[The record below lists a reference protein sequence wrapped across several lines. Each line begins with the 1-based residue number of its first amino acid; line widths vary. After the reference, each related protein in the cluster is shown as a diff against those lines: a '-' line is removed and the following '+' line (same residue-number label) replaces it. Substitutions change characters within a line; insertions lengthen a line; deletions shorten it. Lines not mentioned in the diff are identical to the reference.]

1 MSGNRAFPQKVVVLR
16 TGGLGDFIL
25 TVPLLV
31 SMVEAGVR
39 VTVATRHSYFE
50 ILGELCAKLSFID
63 AEELFVS
70 DESKVPP
77 ENFSGATV
85 FSFWKDS
92 DGSLEARLETFGIH
106 ELVELESRPDT
117 SPHMVKR
124 IFQDVGIQWEK
135 KLYKRS
141 WLRVNELD
149 GDCLWVHPGSGSPV
163 KNLPLSWFVQRIERW
178 LADGGE
184 KVVVSFGEADLE
196 LVNPFRSFR
205 GKLPLTFI
213 HPPTFLRLREELVSK
228 ASLFVGNDSGP
239 AHLAAALGIQTEVGF
254 LSTNPDIW
262 KPLGEKVKVIRSSE
276 LNQSVS

>member
-1 MSGNRAFPQKVVVLR
+1 MSGNRALPKKAVVLR
-16 TGGLGDFIL
+16 TGGLGDFVL

-39 VTVATRHSYFE
+39 VSVATRRSYFE
-50 ILGELCAKLSFID
+50 ILGELCANLSFID

-70 DESKVPP
+70 DESKMPS

-92 DGSLEARLETFGIH
+92 DGSLEAMLKTFGIH
-106 ELVELESRPDT
+106 ELVELESRPAT

-124 IFQDVGIQWEK
+124 IFQDAGIQWEE

-141 WLRVNELD
+141 WLRVNELE

-178 LADGGE
+178 LADGGD

-196 LVNPFRSFR
+196 LVNPFRSFG

-276 LNQSVS
+276 LNRSVY

>member
-1 MSGNRAFPQKVVVLR
+1 MSGNRALPKKAVVLR
-16 TGGLGDFIL
+16 TGGLGDFVL

-39 VTVATRHSYFE
+39 VTVATRRSYFE
-50 ILGELCAKLSFID
+50 ILGELCANLSFID

-70 DESKVPP
+70 DKPNVRP

-92 DGSLEARLETFGIH
+92 DGSLEARLKTFGIH
-106 ELVELESRPDT
+106 DLVELESRPST

-124 IFQDVGIQWEK
+124 IFQDTGIQWEE

-141 WLRVNELD
+141 WLRVNELE

-163 KNLPLSWFVQRIERW
+163 KNLPLSWFVKRIERW
-178 LADGGE
+178 LADGGD

-196 LVNPFRSFR
+196 LEKKFRSIGGNMPLDFIYSPTLLRFR
-205 GKLPLTFI
+205 D
-213 HPPTFLRLREELVSK
+213 ELISK

-239 AHLAAALGIQTEVGF
+239 AHLAAALGIPTEVVF
-254 LSTNPDIW
+254 LQTNPDIW
-262 KPLGEKVKVIRSSE
+262 RPLGESVKVLRSRE
-276 LNQSVS
+276 LNQSVF